1 MRRLGLAIDWSRE
14 FATCDPDY
22 YRWEQQLFARLFA
35 RGLVYRKT
43 APVNWDPVDNT
54 VLANEQVIEGRGWR
68 SGALVERREIPM
80 YFMKIT
86 AYADEL
92 LDGLDDLPGWPDSV
106 KAMQRNWIGRSD
118 GARVFFRARG
128 LDETIECYTT
138 RPDTIFGVT
147 FCALAPE
154 HPLAKKLAAK
164 NPALAA
170 FVADCRQLAVNE
182 EAMQTAE
189 KKGFDT
195 GVVVRSSARARARDS
210 AVRRQLCFGAI
221 RQRRGLRL
229 PRARPARFGIRP
241 RARLAGDSGRFA
253 AGGERGIVRDR
264 RRRLRRRRRRFQ
276 FGFFERPAVRASQK
290 SRDRKTCRSRQW
302 AARAAVSL
310 ARLGRFAP
318 AILGLSGA
326 GRALRNMRRGRGRR
340 IRFAG
345 FAAGR
350 CRRRRA
356 RLAAREARIVLP
368 RRLPALR
375 RGGAARNR
383 HFRHFRRI
391 VVVFRALRLPRQ
403 RRGDARFARR
413 PLAARRSIY
422 RRHRARL
429 PASFIRA
436 FFSQTADRCRDV
448 SGRCGDRA
456 RAVHPPFVSG
466 NGRQRRRENVEIAR
480 QHRRSPYFDRILR
493 RRHGAAFRVVCRAA
507 GAISRMVGKRRQR
520 VRAFFASFV
529 GFCLRGVRGGRN
541 RRAPPTTR
549 RDARRIG
556 FWRRPA
562 TISSA
567 CG

>member
-1 MRRLGLAIDWSRE
+1 MGHVRNYAIGDMIARQRRMRGREVMQPMGWDAFGLPAENAAIDNKIHPARWTRDNIAQMRKQMRRLGLAIDWSRE

-170 FVADCRQLAVNE
+170 FRRRLPPTRGQRRGDANGG
-182 EAMQTAE
+182 
-189 KKGFDT
+189 KKGL
-195 GVVVRSSARARARDS
+195 RHRRRRPASARARARDS
-210 AVRRQLCFGAI
+210 AVRRQFCFGAI

-229 PRARPARFGIRP
+229 PRARPARFGIRA

-253 AGGERGIVRDR
+253 AGGERGIIHDR

-290 SRDRKTCRSRQW
+290 SRDRKTCRRRQR

-375 RGGAARNR
+375 RGGATRNR

-436 FFSQTADRCRDV
+436 LFSQTADRCRDV
-448 SGRCGDRA
+448 SGRRGGRA
-456 RAVHPPFVSG
+456 RAVHPPFVSRD
-466 NGRQRRRENVEIAR
+466 GRQRRRENVEIAR
-480 QHRRSPYFDRILR
+480 QHRRSDTL
-493 RRHGAAFRVVCRAA
+493 
-507 GAISRMVGKRRQR
+507 
-520 VRAFFASFV
+520 
-529 GFCLRGVRGGRN
+529 
-541 RRAPPTTR
+541 
-549 RDARRIG
+549 
-556 FWRRPA
+556 
-562 TISSA
+562 
-567 CG
+567 